1 MSDDYVSLSK
11 DLDGD
16 GDEDPAQVYTTDDGS
31 NVLIGDLDHDGE
43 PDFAAL
49 DSNGDGVYELSY
61 DANTGVVT
69 DLTTDTVVS

>member
-16 GDEDPAQVYTTDDGS
+16 GDVDPAQIYTLDDGS
-31 NVLIGDLDHDGE
+31 NVLVADTDGDGE

-49 DSNGDGVYELSY
+49 DANGDGVYELSY
-61 DANTGVVT
+61 DANTGVTT
-69 DLTTDTVVS
+69 DLTADAS